1 MVGQIKN
8 RYGDLNYYKKF
19 MIGVERSKMRLYDLK
34 REASNE
40 VNVGQSSTTNSTKG
54 ADFGAIDL
62 SVLGNARASS
72 LNFDKLK
79 T

>member
-1 MVGQIKN
+1 
-8 RYGDLNYYKKF
+8 
-19 MIGVERSKMRLYDLK
+19 MIGVERAKMRLYDLK

-40 VNVGQSSTTNSTKG
+40 VNVGQSSTINDTKSV
-54 ADFGAIDL
+54 DFGAIDL
-62 SVLGNARASS
+62 TVLGNARSSS